1 MLNYAEAHIS
11 RLLHTKTIEL
21 NHQGLNNLFQ
31 VIEVRRDNLP
41 HMNSPKPVNLES
53 ASSSD
58 RADEAAA
65 AASNALKDPKKKKQ
79 GCCSIM

>member
-1 MLNYAEAHIS
+1 M
-11 RLLHTKTIEL
+11 LHTKIFDVDCID
-21 NHQGLNNLFQ
+21 LNNLLQ

-53 ASSSD
+53 ASSG
-58 RADEAAA
+58 ADEAAA
-65 AASNALKDPKKKKQ
+65 AAANALKDPKKKKQ

>member
-1 MLNYAEAHIS
+1 MLNYVEAHIS
-11 RLLHTKTIEL
+11 RLLRTKTIEL
-21 NHQGLNNLFQ
+21 NHQGLNYLFQ

-65 AASNALKDPKKKKQ
+65 AANALKDPKKKKQ
-79 GCCSIM
+79 GCCSVM

>member
-1 MLNYAEAHIS
+1 MKNGS
-11 RLLHTKTIEL
+11 SSSK
-21 NHQGLNNLFQ
+21 

-53 ASSSD
+53 AT
-58 RADEAAA
+58 DEAVSAM
-65 AASNALKDPKKKKQ
+65 KDPKKKKQ

>member
-1 MLNYAEAHIS
+1 MLNYVEAHIS

-58 RADEAAA
+58 RADEAA
-65 AASNALKDPKKKKQ
+65 SNALKDPKKKKQ

>member
-1 MLNYAEAHIS
+1 MLK
-11 RLLHTKTIEL
+11 LLSPDCCTLRYITSIVL
-21 NHQGLNNLFQ
+21 NHEGLNNLFQ

-53 ASSSD
+53 ASSD
-58 RADEAAA
+58 RADEAA

>member
-1 MLNYAEAHIS
+1 MQQNLIS
-11 RLLHTKTIEL
+11 I
-21 NHQGLNNLFQ
+21 Q

-53 ASSSD
+53 AMT
-58 RADEAAA
+58 DEAASA
-65 AASNALKDPKKKKQ
+65 MKDPKKKKQ

>member
-1 MLNYAEAHIS
+1 M
-11 RLLHTKTIEL
+11 LHTKIFDVDCID
-21 NHQGLNNLFQ
+21 LNNLLQ

-65 AASNALKDPKKKKQ
+65 AAANALKDPKKKKQ